1 MAVLP
6 IVTWPS
12 LVLTVRAGRIEGV
25 TAGIRRLADDML
37 ATMYDAKGRGLAAP
51 QVGISQRLFVMDAG
65 WKSGAP
71 SPLVCIN
78 LEILWHSDVMASGEE
93 GCLSIP
99 GPMVFVR
106 RAQAIRMAWH
116 DLEGAAHQARL
127 AGAAA
132 IIAQHEIDHLDGI
145 LTLDHLSPPDRARAR
160 AEAEVAA

>member
-6 IVTWPS
+6 IVKWPS

-37 ATMYDAKGRGLAAP
+37 ATMYDAAGRGLAAP
-51 QVGISQRLFVMDAG
+51 QVGIAQRLFVMDAG
-65 WKSGAP
+65 WKSGTP

-78 LEILWHSDVMASGEE
+78 PEILWRSDVMASGSE

-99 GPMVFVR
+99 GPLVVVR
-106 RAQAIRMAWH
+106 RPQAIRMEWH
-116 DLEGAAHQARL
+116 DLDGQAHRARL

-145 LTLDHLSPPDRARAR
+145 LTLDHLAPTARAR
-160 AEAEVAA
+160 AEAEVTA